1 MLNIFLLLFLI
12 FLSIYKYITLNIC
25 ATFTTLFYWFKF
37 LQNIFHLFLLRFSFF
52 CSFLFFLVSTPQ
64 TFLFFFILLILSH
77 QLTTPKTFPTLTAS
91 FSNLFLLSSP
101 SHTGHTPTITTS
113 PFHRTSVHLLLNPF
127 RPRITPTAAHF
138 FRPRTMLNVRTP
150 AYTRLLLTTTFY
162 YWYFRATTRSSVT
175 LRCSTF
181 MLSTLSTSSLRAFS
195 FVGNDDIHPPVA
207 YFFLFFFFLSLFCFW
222 SYNPLD
228 QIISFFLFYT
238 VLRVGWSFNLFV
250 FI

>member
-77 QLTTPKTFPTLTAS
+77 QLTTPKTLPTLTAS

-181 MLSTLSTSSLRAFS
+181 MLSTLSTSPLRAFS

-207 YFFLFFFFLSLFCFW
+207 YFFLFFFSLIILFLIIQSSW
-222 SYNPLD
+222 SNNFFF
-228 QIISFFLFYT
+228 SFLYSVASWLIF
-238 VLRVGWSFNLFV
+238 
-250 FI
+250 